1 MDFIFKTTGKVNNM
15 DEFLHDFNRYAKEG
29 IDGLSLLEKHIPIP
43 YDGQK
48 ILKIILS
55 DDESIDRKEHWFFFA
70 YRVNNDFQVTLE
82 FI

>member
-15 DEFLHDFNRYAKEG
+15 DEFLHVFNRYAK
-29 IDGLSLLEKHIPIP
+29 DGLDGVNLLEKHIPIP

-48 ILKIILS
+48 ILKIRLS
-55 DDESIDRKEHWFFFA
+55 EDESTDRKEHWFFFV
-70 YRVNNDFQVTLE
+70 YMVDNDFQITLE